1 MARLRMVKPQVN
13 GLRPAVTMLQRQQA
27 GGSWQRDNLDE
38 RAFYKTARWQRLRMQ
53 ILIRDLFTC
62 QWPGCGRVI
71 AQTSQLVAD
80 HIIPVRIDPS
90 RKWDESNLRCLC
102 AACHNGPRQAEEV
115 ALYGRPGEGG
125 IKTSE
130 PFDL

>member
-1 MARLRMVKPQVN
+1 MARLKMLGSQVSN
-13 GLRPAVTMLQRQQA
+13 LRPAVSMLQRQQA
-27 GGSWQRDNLDE
+27 ASWQRDNPEE

-53 ILIRDLFTC
+53 VLIRDLFTC
-62 QWPGCGRVI
+62 QWPGCGRVV

-80 HIIPVRIDPS
+80 HIIPVRADPS
-90 RKWDESNLRCLC
+90 LKWDESNLRCLC

-125 IKTSE
+125 SKV
-130 PFDL
+130 

>member
-90 RKWDESNLRCLC
+90 RKWDETNLRCLC